1 MSDTSLKPKIAVV
14 TGGSRGLGR
23 GIVEALVGRGMHVIA
38 VARDAAGL
46 EGLARALPGSEPVV
60 ADAADEKVAGR
71 LLRERQPELVVLC
84 AGASPALRPLHH
96 HSWETF
102 SENWHVDTK
111 STFVWLRNAL
121 LLPMRPGSHMVIVS
135 SMAAVNGSPLSG
147 GYAGAKRMQWL
158 MADYA
163 VQEVHRLKLGLHIH
177 CLLPMLN
184 PSTDLGRAAIA
195 AYADRTGVGAD
206 DFAKRLAPPLT
217 PAIMGEAVVELHA
230 DPARWD
236 KLSYQIGGQGLKP
249 LG

>member
-23 GIVEALVGRGMHVIA
+23 GIVEALVGRGMRVIA

-111 STFVWLRNAL
+111 SA
-121 LLPMRPGSHMVIVS
+121 
-135 SMAAVNGSPLSG
+135 
-147 GYAGAKRMQWL
+147 
-158 MADYA
+158 
-163 VQEVHRLKLGLHIH
+163 
-177 CLLPMLN
+177 
-184 PSTDLGRAAIA
+184 
-195 AYADRTGVGAD
+195 
-206 DFAKRLAPPLT
+206 
-217 PAIMGEAVVELHA
+217 
-230 DPARWD
+230 
-236 KLSYQIGGQGLKP
+236 
-249 LG
+249 